1 MAGYTR
7 QATAN
12 IVTGAVI
19 DAADFNSEYN
29 AIEAAFN
36 ASTGHAHDGTTGNG
50 PPIENV
56 GPSQDLVVTSSV
68 VRPKVDN
75 TYDFGTASIEWKDG
89 FFDGTLRTDVLT
101 VDETSTLTGN
111 VTASADVSV
120 GGNLT
125 VTGNATINGNLT
137 FGDADTDTVSFGADI
152 DSHIIPDDDDTFDLG
167 SSTKQWRN
175 LYIDGV
181 AEIDGLNADTA
192 DINGGTID
200 GTVIGG
206 NVAAAVTATT
216 INASGGITG
225 DVTGDL
231 TGDVTGNVSGSAGSC
246 TGNAAT
252 ATKLATAR
260 AIAVSGAVTG
270 TANFDGSA
278 GITISTTATS
288 DPQLTLQGDVTGS
301 ATFTNLGN
309 ATLSASLSANS
320 VGSSEIA
327 NNAVGSTEIAD
338 DAVTSA
344 KIAAGAVDSTALGTD
359 AVTTSKIAD
368 NAITA
373 ALIAT
378 NAVGSSEIAANAVGA
393 SEIAANA
400 VGSSEIAASAVGASE
415 LNVSGDGTNTQFLR
429 SDGDGSFSWATPAGQ
444 TLTGGTSISISGSA
458 INLDPDQR
466 HAATVDVVVG
476 NQDEYIT
483 FDKDDEAIK
492 FRAGGTIE
500 MMLESD
506 GDLHVDGDVIG
517 FSTSVSDKRLKHDI
531 EKIDSALDKVSE
543 LNGYT
548 FSYNKNGK
556 RAAGV
561 IAQEVEKVLPSA
573 VENKSLVFHTGEEGV
588 EYKTVKYDQLHGLLI
603 EAIKELKQKLDE
615 CKCKKCECE

>member
-50 PPIENV
+50 PPIENL
-56 GPSQDLVVTSSV
+56 GPAQDLVVTSSV
-68 VRPKVDN
+68 VRPKVDD
-75 TYDFGTASIEWKDG
+75 TYDLGTASIEWKDG
-89 FFDGTLRTDVLT
+89 FFDGTLRTDILT

-111 VTASADVSV
+111 VTASADVAI

-152 DSHIIPDDDDTFDLG
+152 TSSLIPDGSTQDLG
-167 SSTKQWRN
+167 SSSKQWRN

-216 INASGGITG
+216 INASGAI
-225 DVTGDL
+225 TGDL

-278 GITISTTATS
+278 GITIATTATS
-288 DPQLTLQGDVTGS
+288 DPTLTLSGDVTGS

-309 ATLSASLSANS
+309 ATLATTIAANS
-320 VGSSEIA
+320 V
-327 NNAVGSTEIAD
+327 
-338 DAVTSA
+338 
-344 KIAAGAVDSTALGTD
+344 ALGTD
-359 AVTTSKIAD
+359 TTGNYA
-368 NAITA
+368 
-373 ALIAT
+373 
-378 NAVGSSEIAANAVGA
+378 GSV
-393 SEIAANA
+393 
-400 VGSSEIAASAVGASE
+400 SAG
-415 LNVSGDGTNTQFLR
+415 NG
-429 SDGDGSFSWATPAGQ
+429 
-444 TLTGGTSISISGSA
+444 ISVSGSA
-458 INLDPDQR
+458 GEGTTFTVSHSDTSSQSSSNNSGRTYIQDITLDTYGHVTGIATATETVTNTDTNTTYSAGSGLDLSGTTFSVEADLRDGITHVGRDSNDYIAINTTSIDFVLDGN
-466 HAATVDVVVG
+466 TDV
-476 NQDEYIT
+476 
-483 FDKDDEAIK
+483 
-492 FRAGGTIE
+492 RIE
-500 MMLESD
+500 ND
-506 GDLHVDGDVIG
+506 GDLHADGNVIAY
-517 FSTSVSDKRLKHDI
+517 STTISDQRLKHDI
-531 EKIDSALDKVSE
+531 EKIDSALDKIE
-543 LNGYT
+543 QLNGYT
-548 FSYNKNGK
+548 FSYNKDGK
-556 RAAGV
+556 RSAGV
-561 IAQEVEKVLPSA
+561 LAQEVEKVLPSA
-573 VENKSLVFHTGEEGV
+573 VENKSLVFHGEEGV
-588 EYKTVKYDQLHGLLI
+588 EYKTVQYDQLHGLLI
-603 EAIKELKQKLDE
+603 EAIKELKEKLDE

>member
-1 MAGYTR
+1 MIMAGYTR

-68 VRPKVDN
+68 VRPKVDD
-75 TYDFGTASIEWKDG
+75 TYDLGTASIEWKDG
-89 FFDGTLRTDVLT
+89 FFDGTLRTDILT

-167 SSTKQWRN
+167 SDTKQWRN

-181 AEIDGLNADTA
+181 AEIDGLNADTV

-206 NVAAAVTATT
+206 NTAAAITATT

-288 DPQLTLQGDVTGS
+288 DPELTLSGDVTGS

-344 KIAAGAVDSTALGTD
+344 KIAAGAVDSTALGGN
-359 AVTTSKIAD
+359 AVTTAKVAD
-368 NAITA
+368 GAITA
-373 ALIAT
+373 NKLSQTYLTSHPNISTTGTSNNSGTTFIQDITLDSNGHVT
-378 NAVGSSEIAANAVGA
+378 NI
-393 SEIAANA
+393 
-400 VGSSEIAASAVGASE
+400 
-415 LNVSGDGTNTQFLR
+415 GTNTV
-429 SDGDGSFSWATPAGQ
+429 SAGQ

-483 FDKDDEAIK
+483 FDKDDQAIK
-492 FRAGGTIE
+492 FRTGGTIE
-500 MMLESD
+500 MMLEND

-517 FSTSVSDKRLKHDI
+517 FSTSVSDKRLKHDM
-531 EKIDSALDKVSE
+531 
-543 LNGYT
+543 
-548 FSYNKNGK
+548 K
-556 RAAGV
+556 R
-561 IAQEVEKVLPSA
+561 
-573 VENKSLVFHTGEEGV
+573 
-588 EYKTVKYDQLHGLLI
+588 
-603 EAIKELKQKLDE
+603 
-615 CKCKKCECE
+615 

>member
-50 PPIENV
+50 PPIENI
-56 GPSQDLVVTSSV
+56 GPAQDLVVTSSV

-206 NVAAAVTATT
+206 NVAAAITATT
-216 INASGGITG
+216 INASGAITG

-260 AIAVSGAVTG
+260 AIALSGAVTG

-288 DPQLTLQGDVTGS
+288 DPSITLTGAVTGSGTMTNLGNVSIATTATADPTLTISGDASGS

-309 ATLSASLSANS
+309 ASLSLSLA
-320 VGSSEIA
+320 
-327 NNAVGSTEIAD
+327 AD
-338 DAVTSA
+338 S
-344 KIAAGAVDSTALGTD
+344 
-359 AVTTSKIAD
+359 
-368 NAITA
+368 
-373 ALIAT
+373 
-378 NAVGSSEIAANAVGA
+378 VGSSEIAANAVGA

-415 LNVSGDGTNTQFLR
+415 LNVSGDGTTSQFLR
-429 SDGDGSFSWATPAGQ
+429 SDGDGTFTWATPTDTNTTYSAGSGLDLSG
-444 TLTGGTSISISGSA
+444 TTFSVEADLRDGITHVGRDSNDYIAIGTTSIDFV
-458 INLDPDQR
+458 LDG
-466 HAATVDVVVG
+466 ATDM
-476 NQDEYIT
+476 
-483 FDKDDEAIK
+483 
-492 FRAGGTIE
+492 R
-500 MMLESD
+500 LEND
-506 GDLHVDGDVIG
+506 GDLHVEGDVVG
-517 FSTSVSDKRLKHDI
+517 FSTTISDKRLKHDI

-561 IAQEVEKVLPSA
+561 IAQEVEKVLPCA

-603 EAIKELKQKLDE
+603 EAIKELKEKLEE